1 MPMLLLVHSPLVG
14 PVSWLPT
21 AGRLEG
27 LGYEVVV
34 PSLAG
39 LTAAGPPY
47 FARLA
52 DAAAGA
58 VGPGRPVVVVG
69 HSRGGPLLPAVAD
82 RIGGAVRGALFV
94 DSRQPHPGVSALDAM
109 TPEARDQLIARA
121 RDGRLPRW
129 HEWFGSI
136 AELGPDA
143 EQRDRL
149 VAEIEQ
155 LPLAYFAEPAPAVDP
170 PARCAYVQLSDAYRE
185 PADEAARRGWPTYRA
200 AADHLAVLTWPELAA
215 GLVDAAVRSV
225 AGGAAAGSAGSG
237 TTSGS

>member
-1 MPMLLLVHSPLVG
+1 VLLLVHSPLVG
-14 PVSWLPT
+14 PSSWLPT
-21 AGRLEG
+21 ARRLEG

-47 FARLA
+47 LPRLA

-58 VGPGRPVVVVG
+58 VEPGRPVVVVG

-82 RIGGAVRGALFV
+82 RIGDAVRGAVFV
-94 DSRQPHPGVSALDAM
+94 DSRLPHPGVSAMDAM
-109 TPEARDQLIARA
+109 APAARERLRALA
-121 RDGRLPRW
+121 RDGRLPGW

-136 AELGPDA
+136 AELVPDA
-143 EQRDRL
+143 GLRDRL
-149 VAEIEQ
+149 VAEIEE
-155 LPLAYFAEPAPAVDP
+155 LPLAYFAEPAPAVDTP
-170 PARCAYVQLSDAYRE
+170 TRCAYVQLSEAYRE
-185 PADEAARRGWPTYRA
+185 PADEAAGRGWPTYRA
-200 AADHLAVLTWPELAA
+200 AADHLAVLTRPELVA

-237 TTSGS
+237 TRSGS